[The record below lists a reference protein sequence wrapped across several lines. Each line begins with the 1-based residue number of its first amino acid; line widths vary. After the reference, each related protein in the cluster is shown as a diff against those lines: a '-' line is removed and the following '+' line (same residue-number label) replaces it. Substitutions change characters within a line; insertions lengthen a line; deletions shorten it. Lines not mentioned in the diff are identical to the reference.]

1 MSTAKSNGVS
11 CSIRLHQSIPSWDSQ
26 ALCDYLDI
34 RPEERVLE
42 IGSGHRPFLRA
53 NVVVDLDFT
62 CGEHRDGQAMY
73 IESHKTYIQA
83 DLTSLPFK
91 DKSFDWVICSHVLE
105 HVSNP
110 AKACQELMRVA
121 HKGFIET
128 PRKWTEYYA
137 GHPTHRWLI
146 DEINEVLMF
155 EPITWFE
162 SPFLNFALPP
172 VWSSPLLLQ
181 RAEMEFHN
189 IPCVQLI
196 WHDSFEYYVKQTF
209 NEELWTPQ
217 NIAIRHY
224 YFAKNLLYWMTEP
237 KIGLFHARRAYEI
250 DSKNKKFR
258 TLYACYL
265 LLLGNLKDA
274 HSLLL
279 PSLSIISL
287 VSSIVFLKLVHTSTR
302 FFRKLLSFLWP

>member
-1 MSTAKSNGVS
+1 MNTEKSNGVS
-11 CSIRLHQSIPSWDSQ
+11 YSSGLHQSVPAYDSQ
-26 ALCDYLDI
+26 ALCDYLGI

-62 CGEHRDGQAMY
+62 CGEHRDGQPIR
-73 IESHKTYIQA
+73 IELHKTYIQA
-83 DLTSLPFK
+83 DLSALPFK

-110 AKACQELMRVA
+110 TKACQELMRVA

-137 GHPTHRWLI
+137 GYPTHRWLI
-146 DEINEVLMF
+146 DEINGVLVF
-155 EPITWFE
+155 EPITWLE

-172 VWSSPLLLQ
+172 VWSSPPLLQ
-181 RAEMEFHN
+181 RAEMEFRN
-189 IPCVQLI
+189 IPCVQLV
-196 WHDSFEYYVKQTF
+196 WHDSFEYYVTQTSD
-209 NEELWTPQ
+209 EELWQPQ

-224 YFAKNLLYWMTEP
+224 YFAKNLLYWMANP

-250 DSKNKKFR
+250 DSGNKNFR

-274 HSLLL
+274 YSLL
-279 PSLSIISL
+279 PRSISIISFL
-287 VSSIVFLKLVHTSTR
+287 RSVVFLKLTHSCTR